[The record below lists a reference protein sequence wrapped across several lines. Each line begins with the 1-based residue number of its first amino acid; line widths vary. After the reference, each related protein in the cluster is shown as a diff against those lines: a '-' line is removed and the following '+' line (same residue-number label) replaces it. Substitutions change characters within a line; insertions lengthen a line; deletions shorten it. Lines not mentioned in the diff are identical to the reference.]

1 MVDDGELA
9 GGIVVV
15 AVVEGLV
22 TDVAGVLEVVTSVVV
37 EDVVDEV
44 VDETTDVGA
53 TLPDDVHA
61 ALMAARHRHAH
72 PASGCRACGALR
84 MPSSCASPCASTRVG
99 GHLGC
104 RPGHTPSS
112 AARAS
117 TRSRSAPM
125 VVLSPWP
132 VCTTVWSGS
141 ASRRSR
147 IERRIVGS
155 SL

>member
-1 MVDDGELA
+1 MVDGAEVA
-9 GGIVVV
+9 GVIVVV

-37 EDVVDEV
+37 EDV

-117 TRSRSAPM
+117 TRLRSAPM

-147 IERRIVGS
+147 IERTIVGS